1 MKRKL
6 VLLLSAVLCA
16 VTLFSSCGDKELIDV
31 SYADEAYKEQNKA
44 FFPGS
49 TEDYFSGGFDP
60 NYFFHVQ
67 AQKLDPSFSEEEHY
81 KHYAYPNFGIE
92 PTFEKHVYFNNPEV
106 FLVSCRP
113 ANTRRSNG
121 YYYHQVTY
129 RCSACS
135 QYVDYYVLCKTQD
148 GKCTG
153 TCINMGRDLL
163 KEAGE

>member
-1 MKRKL
+1 MKRKTAIFL
-6 VLLLSAVLCA
+6 AVLFCAAALLSA
-16 VTLFSSCGDKELIDV
+16 CGSGELIDL
-31 SYADEAYKEQNKA
+31 SYVDDAYKVQNKA

-49 TEDYFSGGFDP
+49 TEEYSLDGFDP
-60 NYFFHVQ
+60 NYFLCVQ

-81 KHYAYPNFGIE
+81 KKYAYPNYNVE
-92 PTFEKHVYFNNPEV
+92 PTFEKHVYFNNPEA
-106 FLVSCRP
+106 FLVRCGS